1 MGERTYKQLNWTSR
15 IKLETMLKHGHSKKE
30 IAEELGVH
38 ISTVYRELKRGTY
51 EHLNSDYTTEERYSP
66 EKAEARY
73 QEGLSAKGA
82 PLKIGKNHAAAQ
94 FIEDKIG
101 NEDYSPAAV
110 CALLKQEKYKHFG
123 ITFCRAT
130 IYKYVE
136 DGVFLTLTNQ
146 DLPEKGDRKKKHKT
160 IRKKQ
165 SRASSGTSI
174 EQRPDYIN
182 ERQEPGHWE
191 MDTVVGKK
199 RTKARLLVLSERVT
213 RREIIIRIKDGRAE
227 TVVAAL
233 DRLERIYGA
242 AFYEIF
248 KTITV
253 DNGVEFSD
261 CSGMEKSVF
270 GGTRTLF
277 YYCHP
282 YTSCERGTNER
293 INRDIRKIFPK
304 GTAFSKVSDK
314 QVQRCEDWVNHYPRE
329 LFDFGNSAERFEEEL
344 AKIA

>member
-136 DGVFLTLTNQ
+136 DGGFLTLTNQ

-160 IRKKQ
+160 YGKNSLAHRAG
-165 SRASSGTSI
+165 RASSRGRIISTSDKSRDI
-174 EQRPDYIN
+174 
-182 ERQEPGHWE
+182 
-191 MDTVVGKK
+191 GKWIPS
-199 RTKARLLVLSERVT
+199 SERS
-213 RREIIIRIKDGRAE
+213 GRKLA
-227 TVVAAL
+227 
-233 DRLERIYGA
+233 
-242 AFYEIF
+242 
-248 KTITV
+248 
-253 DNGVEFSD
+253 SSSSP
-261 CSGMEKSVF
+261 SG
-270 GGTRTLF
+270 
-277 YYCHP
+277 
-282 YTSCERGTNER
+282 
-293 INRDIRKIFPK
+293 
-304 GTAFSKVSDK
+304 
-314 QVQRCEDWVNHYPRE
+314 
-329 LFDFGNSAERFEEEL
+329 
-344 AKIA
+344 